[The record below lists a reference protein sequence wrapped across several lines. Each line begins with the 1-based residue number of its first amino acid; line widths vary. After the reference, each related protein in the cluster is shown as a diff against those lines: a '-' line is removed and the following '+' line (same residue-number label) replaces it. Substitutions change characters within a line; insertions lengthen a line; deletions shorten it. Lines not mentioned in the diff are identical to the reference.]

1 MLYNLLKTIYN
12 RSVKLIRLRKARSD
26 KRRSERALNKLDDH
40 LLDDV
45 GLRRDSDG
53 SIVSIKSGATVSRG
67 FDQAGAKNNEQIVN
81 KRLYFARRRL

>member
-1 MLYNLLKTIYN
+1 MLYNLLKTTYS
-12 RSVKLIRLRKARSD
+12 RSVKLIRLRKARLD

-45 GLRRDSDG
+45 GLRRDADG
-53 SIVSIKSGATVSRG
+53 SIVSIKSGATISRG
-67 FDQAGAKNNEQIVN
+67 HDRTGAKSNEQIVN